1 LISQKVDTSRTSN
14 ILVSSSEL
22 LSQSSKKQ
30 NDYQQTFNKYNNQY
44 SLMEENK
51 SQGSNSSH
59 LKSHEIAFQKEMD
72 SYHKI
77 LQGQTLPLHA

>member
-1 LISQKVDTSRTSN
+1 
-14 ILVSSSEL
+14 
-22 LSQSSKKQ
+22 
-30 NDYQQTFNKYNNQY
+30 
-44 SLMEENK
+44 MEENK

-77 LQGQTLPLHA
+77 LKSQILPIQLQT